1 MLRSIL
7 LTGAAALVLG
17 GTAITLPNLTNTD
30 EGTAPFIDPYV
41 LSRSACGAN
50 DPLISR
56 KATFMRL
63 GYAMAQ
69 TNDVVPVSPAI
80 SPATLQMVGYPIST
94 QSAEAQAAFNRG
106 LAYTFGFNHGAAI
119 LEFQKAQAADPNCA
133 MCYWGEAFAY
143 GPNINAPM
151 DPDAYAPAHVAIT
164 KAMGLIS
171 DAPRQEQM
179 LVRALGMRYVPE
191 PVADRA
197 HLDAAFADL
206 MDSTA
211 QAFPE
216 DDLIAVIAA
225 EANMDTQPWV
235 YWDATGRA
243 PEGRTART
251 MQLIEGVLARNPT
264 YPPAI
269 HLYIHITEASSD
281 PYRAA
286 PYADQLAGLTPDI
299 GHLVHMPSHT
309 YYRIGRWE
317 QSLDHNIQA
326 IAADAAFIDAND
338 ASPFYQFGYFTHNI
352 HFALTSALTGGAGE
366 TALEM
371 AALLDEKLPLPV
383 ARDIPFSQPIKAAPL
398 YAYAMFAETDD
409 ILALPAPGADVPFL
423 QAAWHYARGEA
434 LARDGR
440 LEDAKAEAD
449 AITALTATDL
459 TGLTDL
465 GIPAPQIIA
474 ISHLTVEA
482 RIAAARGDLN
492 MAISLMEQV
501 VALQDAL
508 PYMEP
513 PYWYYPAKQ
522 TLAAMVLASGDG
534 ERAEQLFM
542 ETLVYSP
549 NNAYAYYGLAESYKA
564 QGQRRA
570 ARYAK
575 RLYKDAW
582 LGGRRDK
589 PKVERL

>member
-1 MLRSIL
+1 MYKSIL
-7 LTGAAALVLG
+7 LAGTAAILMGGA
-17 GTAITLPNLTNTD
+17 AITLPIGAGPD
-30 EGTAPFIDPYV
+30 QAAAPFIHPVV
-41 LSRSACGAN
+41 LNSSVCGTN
-50 DPLISR
+50 DPRLSR

-69 TNDVVPVSPAI
+69 TADSVAAPGLSE
-80 SPATLQMVGYPIST
+80 ATLQTISYPIST
-94 QSAEAQAAFNRG
+94 DVPEAQAAFNRG

-119 LEFQKAQAADPNCA
+119 LEFQKAQAADPTCA
-133 MCYWGEAFAY
+133 MCYWGEAFAL
-143 GPNINAPM
+143 GPNINAAMP
-151 DPDAYAPAHVAIT
+151 PEAYAPAHAAIT
-164 KAMGLIS
+164 KAAGLIS
-171 DAPRQEQM
+171 DVTREEQM
-179 LVRALGMRYVPE
+179 LVRALMMRYVPE

-197 HLDAAFADL
+197 HLDTAFADL
-206 MDSTA
+206 MEGAA

-216 DDLIAVIAA
+216 NDLIAVIAA

-235 YWDATGRA
+235 YWDATGRT

-251 MQLIEGVLARNPT
+251 LELLEGVLARSPD

-286 PYADQLAGLTPDI
+286 PYADQLATLTPEI

-309 YYRIGRWE
+309 YYRIGRWK
-317 QSLDHNIQA
+317 QSLDHNIVA
-326 IAADAAFIDAND
+326 VAADAAFIENND
-338 ASPFYQFGYFTHNI
+338 AAPFYEFGYFTHNI
-352 HFALTSALTGGAGE
+352 HFALTSAMTGGAKD

-398 YAYAMFAETDD
+398 YAYAMFAATDD

-440 LEDAKAEAD
+440 LEGAKTEAD
-449 AITALTATDL
+449 AIKALAGTDL

-492 MAISLMEQV
+492 TAISLMEEV

-513 PYWYYPAKQ
+513 PYWYYPARQ
-522 TLAAMVLASGDG
+522 TLAAFVLRAGNG
-534 ERAEQLFM
+534 ERAEQIFM
-542 ETLVYSP
+542 RTLIDSP
-549 NNAYAYYGLAESYKA
+549 NNAYAYYGLSKAYGA
-564 QGQRRA
+564 QGDRRA
-570 ARYAK
+570 RRYAS

-582 LGGRRDK
+582 LGGRRDG
-589 PKVERL
+589 PDLAAL